1 MKHLLL
7 IVFLFTSTGCTE
19 FVTYSIISAGTLT
32 GRIAHDQYN
41 EHFGDAPV
49 VQVKYHYDRP
59 NLKEKKDDNN
69 SRTERVQKR

>member
-7 IVFLFTSTGCTE
+7 IIFLFTSTGCSE
-19 FVTYSIISAGTLT
+19 FITYTIVSAGTLP

-41 EHFGDAPV
+41 EHFGEAPV

-59 NLKEKKDDNN
+59 NKEKKNDDN
-69 SRTERVQKR
+69 SGTERVQKR

>member
-7 IVFLFTSTGCTE
+7 IIFLFTSTGCSE
-19 FVTYSIISAGTLT
+19 FITYTIVSAGTLT

-41 EHFGDAPV
+41 EHFGEAPV

-59 NLKEKKDDNN
+59 NKEKKDDDN
-69 SRTERVQKR
+69 SGTERVQKR